1 MALIRLNN
9 QSISSVTALPS
20 AVQGLPMVDMWRMN
34 TNTAHNSGTQVLS
47 SNWERADAYNY
58 GNIGSAMTQSSGVF
72 TFPETGIYFCNSSII
87 FEADASQ
94 TYIEVR
100 MQTSTDSGS
109 SFSTSCQAWGG
120 THNTNSSTNE
130 YTTINNSFV
139 FDVQN
144 ASTYRI
150 RLQTNNAIS
159 SNILA
164 DTNIQR
170 TGIIFIKLGNT

>member
-1 MALIRLNN
+1 MAITRLNN
-9 QSISSVTALPS
+9 NSITSITALPS

-34 TNTAHNSGTQVLS
+34 TNTAHSSGTQVLS

-72 TFPETGIYFCNSSII
+72 TFPETGIYLCTSTIV
-87 FEADASQ
+87 FEADSSQ

-109 SFSTSCQAWGG
+109 AFDTSCQAWGG
-120 THNTNSSTNE
+120 THNTTGGSNE
-130 YTTINNSFV
+130 YTTINNSFI

-144 ASTYRI
+144 ASTYRL

-159 SNILA
+159 STILA
-164 DTNIQR
+164 DTNVQR